1 MLDYY
6 FEPRKRYMSRKQC
19 LALFCKDSAVRL
31 DEKKASYCYGMSKM
45 TVVRETKQA
54 MLYDRV
60 ELSELC
66 EMIVRVADTK
76 FKAPDP
82 MANLE
87 LKEKIVRLLE
97 ELFVLTGYKVKNV
110 SVVEQEISE
119 SDDEY

>member
-1 MLDYY
+1 M
-6 FEPRKRYMSRKQC
+6 
-19 LALFCKDSAVRL
+19 RL

-54 MLYDRV
+54 ILYDRV

>member
-1 MLDYY
+1 
-6 FEPRKRYMSRKQC
+6 
-19 LALFCKDSAVRL
+19 
-31 DEKKASYCYGMSKM
+31 
-45 TVVRETKQA
+45 
-54 MLYDRV
+54 
-60 ELSELC
+60 
-66 EMIVRVADTK
+66 MIVRVADTK

-97 ELFVLTGYKVKNV
+97 ELFVLTGHKVKNV